1 MPTLLRVEGN
11 WPGPIILT
19 LGWFKASAR
28 PWNDEHAVPMMRL
41 MRGGAEFLRTAA
53 SRLSDITGSGVLSPA
68 LYPSATRVWRTA
80 GFEPH
85 VSLQVLEKS
94 LRSEEPVADSFQ
106 FDLRETGW
114 REIEAIDEDAF
125 EGFWR
130 MSRAGLEEALEVNGK
145 STKLVVFEDGEPV
158 GYTIV
163 GTQWRV
169 GYLHRV
175 GVRTDRQG
183 HGYGR
188 ALLSESANWA
198 RRQGAQSL
206 VLNVRADNAR
216 ALSVYGAAGF
226 TPANANLTVLG
237 KGDLGVLN

>member
-1 MPTLLRVEGN
+1 M
-11 WPGPIILT
+11 T

-28 PWNDEHAVPMMRL
+28 PWNDEHAVPMLRL
-41 MRGGAEFLRTAA
+41 VRGGAEFLRTAA
-53 SRLSDITGSGVLSPA
+53 SRLTELTGSGVLSPA
-68 LYPSATRVWRTA
+68 LYPSATRVWRIA

-94 LRSEEPVADSFQ
+94 LRLEEPVGAGYE
-106 FDLRETGW
+106 FDLRETDW
-114 REIEAIDEDAF
+114 EEIEAIDEEAF

-130 MSRAGLEEALEVNGK
+130 MSRAGLEEALEVNGR
-145 STKLVVFEDGEPV
+145 STKVVVFEDGEPV

-183 HGYGR
+183 RGYGR
-188 ALLSESANWA
+188 ALLAESANWA

-206 VLNVRADNAR
+206 VLNVRGDNAR

-226 TPANANLTVLG
+226 TPTNANLTVLG
-237 KGDLGVLN
+237 KGAVGVLN